1 MKKITLLTSLLF
13 GLFLS
18 LSINAQTID
27 FNSGTGLADNT
38 DFGDD
43 EIIVGNFKFTYS
55 QDTWLGSLDGK
66 DKTMALEAYTSNTS
80 SGQSQ
85 YITVE
90 SVDGSEFDFQ
100 SFWLDAISFS
110 GSENWTLE
118 GFKDGT
124 SIGLKL
130 LQ

>member
-27 FNSGTGLADNT
+27 FNSGTGLAHNT